1 MQNSFLVLCPVD
13 PHWTLPDDEGLIRLL
28 QSVRLIGKLYRE
40 TMDFWPGERFL
51 DLVAFLGCSPDI
63 KLEPDEDSPH
73 FCFIRLKTRT
83 RSVEFHA
90 GDHSFAPRCPQ
101 CRSAMDDWRN
111 RIHDWQQRA
120 GNAPLPCNSCGHPA
134 MPWDYNWRKSAGFGR
149 CFIEINNIYP
159 REAIPQQHLLDTLN
173 SHYQVNWH
181 YFYQY

>member
-1 MQNSFLVLCPVD
+1 MQNSFLVICPVD
-13 PHWTLPDDEGLIRLL
+13 PHWTLTDDEGLIRLL
-28 QSVRLIGKLYRE
+28 RSVQLIGELYRE
-40 TMDFWPGERFL
+40 TMDFRPGERFL
-51 DLVAFLGCSPDI
+51 DLVAFLGCSPDV
-63 KLEPDEDSPH
+63 KLEPDEDRAH

-83 RSVEFHA
+83 RSVEFHV

-101 CRSAMDDWRN
+101 CRSAMDDWRD
-111 RIHDWQQRA
+111 RIRDWQQHA
-120 GNAPLPCNSCGHPA
+120 GNTPLTCSSCGHSA

-159 REAIPQQHLLDTLN
+159 REAIPQQQLLDTLN